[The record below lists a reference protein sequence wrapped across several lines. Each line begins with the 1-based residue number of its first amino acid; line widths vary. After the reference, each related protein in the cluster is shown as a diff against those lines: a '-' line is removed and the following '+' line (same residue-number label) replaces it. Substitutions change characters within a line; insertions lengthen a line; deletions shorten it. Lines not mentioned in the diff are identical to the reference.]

1 MKYMNVLRSPA
12 RLFHLGGT
20 SWTFPWKLPR
30 VPWKPLKLTCRC
42 RSGRMLLVAFTCF
55 HRRVRSFQGSFSVY
69 GSSVHERF
77 HGNFYVPEAST
88 EASMEASVGVHGG
101 CFHGSFHGSFHGRW
115 KLSRKLPWK
124 NLPWKLPSNI
134 PLLPRN
140 RSRPKLPWEIPWK

>member
-55 HRRVRSFQGSFSVY
+55 HRRVRSFQGSFSEVY

-77 HGNFYVPEAST
+77 HRNFYVPEAY
-88 EASMEASVGVHGG
+88 
-101 CFHGSFHGSFHGRW
+101 GSFRGGPWRLFPR

-124 NLPWKLPSNI
+124 MEAFAEAPMEKS
-134 PLLPRN
+134 
-140 RSRPKLPWEIPWK
+140 SMEASVEYSATSAK